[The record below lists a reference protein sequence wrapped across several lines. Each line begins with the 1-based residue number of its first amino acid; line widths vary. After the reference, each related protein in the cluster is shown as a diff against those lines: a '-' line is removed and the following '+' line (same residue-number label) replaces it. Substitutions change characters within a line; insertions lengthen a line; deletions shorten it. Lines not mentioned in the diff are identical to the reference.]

1 MQFKKMFE
9 PAEIGRM
16 RVKNRIALA
25 PMVRNW
31 ATTDGLVTE
40 RLLDHYAAIAAGG
53 VGMIML
59 EACYVQPI
67 GRGFLNQLGIY
78 DDKCIMGLKSLADVV
93 HQYGA
98 KLGAQIFHAG
108 RQTVPAFCGGQPVAP
123 SPKPCGIMKFIDPA
137 YTPRE
142 LSTEEVGNLVEAF
155 AEGARRNKEAGF
167 DFVELHGA
175 HGYIINQFLSPY
187 TNQRTD
193 KYGGDFAGRM
203 RFVLEVLKRVRSK
216 VGRDYPI
223 TIRLNGDDFIEGG
236 ITLDYTLKV
245 AKGLGEAGIDGFHIT
260 GEIYESFPKGK
271 MISPMSIQPAPLV
284 ELAAAVRRA
293 TSKPVIAVAKIY
305 RPQLME
311 DVLVKNQAD
320 FIALGRPLLADPELP
335 NKILN
340 GQTDEINH
348 CITCQ
353 GCQERLFSQVDVQ
366 CTVNPWCGREK
377 ELDVKPAPKRK
388 KVMVVGG
395 GPAGM
400 QAAWVAAKRG
410 HDVSL
415 YEKNYRLGG
424 LMLLAAMPPTRDDW
438 NVFSRYQM
446 RQVIEN
452 GVKVMIGKNV
462 TKDTVSKEKPDV
474 LLLAAGSNPARP
486 NIPGLDGVNVV
497 EAREVLQG
505 NSKYRGPVIVVGGGL
520 VGCGVAE
527 WLAERGEKTKIVETR
542 EDIAPDMF
550 LNEKTTML
558 ERWKKLDIEVLTKKK
573 VTSVTLKGVV
583 VEEDGK
589 TEEIVGETVVIAMG
603 AQADQ
608 KLIDLKGEIPEF
620 FMIGDCVEP
629 RKIMNAVY
637 EGTRAGC
644 QI

>member
-1 MQFKKMFE
+1 
-9 PAEIGRM
+9 
-16 RVKNRIALA
+16 
-25 PMVRNW
+25 
-31 ATTDGLVTE
+31 
-40 RLLDHYAAIAAGG
+40 
-53 VGMIML
+53 
-59 EACYVQPI
+59 
-67 GRGFLNQLGIY
+67 
-78 DDKCIMGLKSLADVV
+78 
-93 HQYGA
+93 
-98 KLGAQIFHAG
+98 
-108 RQTVPAFCGGQPVAP
+108 
-123 SPKPCGIMKFIDPA
+123 
-137 YTPRE
+137 
-142 LSTEEVGNLVEAF
+142 
-155 AEGARRNKEAGF
+155 
-167 DFVELHGA
+167 
-175 HGYIINQFLSPY
+175 
-187 TNQRTD
+187 
-193 KYGGDFAGRM
+193 M
-203 RFVLEVLKRVRSK
+203 RFVLEVLDKVRSK

-236 ITLDYTLKV
+236 ISIEYALRVVKELDK
-245 AKGLGEAGIDGFHIT
+245 AGIDGFHIT

-284 ELAAAVRRA
+284 ELAAAVKRV

-320 FIALGRPLLADPELP
+320 FIALGRSLLADPELP
-335 NKILN
+335 NKVLN
-340 GQTDEINH
+340 GQMDEINY

-353 GCQERLFSQVDVQ
+353 GCQERLFSQIDVQ

-377 ELDVKPAPKRK
+377 ELDIKPAPRRK

-415 YEKNYRLGG
+415 YEKNSRLGG

-462 TKDTVSKEKPDV
+462 TKDTISREKPDV

-486 NIPGLDGVNVV
+486 NIPGFDDVNVV
-497 EAREVLQG
+497 EARDVLQG
-505 NSKYRGPVIVVGGGL
+505 KSKYRGPVIVVGGGL

-527 WLAERGEKTKIVETR
+527 WLAEKGEKIKMVEMR

-558 ERWKKLDIEVLTKKK
+558 ERWKKLDIEVFTKKK
-573 VTSVTLKGVV
+573 VTSITLKGVV

-608 KLIDLKGEIPEF
+608 KLIDLKGEIAEF
-620 FMIGDCVEP
+620 VMIGDCVEP

-637 EGTRAGC
+637 EGTIAAC